1 MNLFEVYPSF
11 DVEPVK
17 GTGVYV
23 QDKQGQPYLDLYGG
37 HAVMSVGHSHP
48 HYIQSIAGQL
58 NNLGFY
64 SNSTQNPLQKE
75 LAHKLTQ
82 LSGYSNYSLFL
93 CNTGAEAN
101 ESAFTLASYHTQR
114 RKILTFS
121 RGFHGRTSAA
131 IAVTDMPQKLAP
143 VNTMHEVIK
152 VPLNDIKSVRQ
163 HLQTK
168 EVAAVIIEGIQGYG
182 GIHVPKPAFLT
193 QLQQLCHDTDTVL
206 IADEIQSGYGR
217 SGKFFA
223 HQYTNLR
230 PDIITVAKGM
240 GNGFPIGGVLIS
252 PKFTPRKGMLGTT
265 FGGNHL
271 ACAAGIA
278 VLDIIEQERLT
289 QNAAEVGAYMQ
300 QRLRSIEGIK
310 EVRGKGLMIGVE
322 FDFPVAELRKQ
333 LVYNHHIFTGVS
345 GTHVLRI
352 LPPLA
357 LTKADVDVF
366 ATALQQILSNMVAVV
381 A

>member
-17 GTGVYV
+17 GKGVYV
-23 QDKQGQPYLDLYGG
+23 QDTQGQQYLDLYGG

-48 HYIQSIAGQL
+48 HYIQSIAHQL
-58 NNLGFY
+58 NSLGFY
-64 SNSTQNPLQKE
+64 SNSTQNSLQKQ
-75 LAHKLTQ
+75 LAHQLTQ
-82 LSGYSNYSLFL
+82 LSGYTDYSLFL

-114 RKILTFS
+114 RKILTFT

-143 VNTMHEVIK
+143 VNTVHEVVR
-152 VPLNDIKSVRQ
+152 VPLNDIESVAQ
-163 HLQTK
+163 HLK
-168 EVAAVIIEGIQGYG
+168 SGEVAAVIVEGIQGYG
-182 GIHVPKPAFLT
+182 GIHVPNPQFLT
-193 QLQQLCHDTDTVL
+193 QLQQLCHDTQTVL

-223 HQYTNLR
+223 HQYTHLR

-252 PKFTPRKGMLGTT
+252 PQFTPRKGMLGTT

-278 VLDIIEQERLT
+278 VLEIIEKEGLI
-289 QNAAEVGAYMQ
+289 QNAAEVGNYMQ
-300 QRLRSIEGIK
+300 QRLRAIEGIK

-333 LVYNHHIFTGVS
+333 LVYKHHIFTGVS

-352 LPPLA
+352 LPPLKLA
-357 LTKADVDVF
+357 KTDVDLF
-366 ATALQQILSNMVAVV
+366 ATALQQILNNMMAVCV
-381 A
+381 